1 MTSIEFMITVAVIL
15 IILFLKI
22 SACEIIVKSNM
33 TITVIFDF
41 SMLRISFTICFEV
54 CEPVPPLQFL
64 KSEHNQAQPKPSIR
78 ELQMTPCL
86 FAYLFVYLLSKCDLR
101 CKIIIVRIS
110 C

>member
-15 IILFLKI
+15 IILFFKI

-54 CEPVPPLQFL
+54 CEPVPPPLQFL
-64 KSEHNQAQPKPSIR
+64 KSEQNQAQPKPSIR
-78 ELQMTPCL
+78 NYKWPPCL
-86 FAYLFVYLLSKCDLR
+86 FAYLFVYLLSKCDL
-101 CKIIIVRIS
+101 
-110 C
+110 